1 MKGVIKSYIKIAWRN
16 IKRQK
21 IYSLITMSGLIV
33 GLSVFIMFALLLDF
47 TSHFDSCH
55 KNADRIFAV
64 IQVTTDT
71 QEGEQHSA
79 VLPAPV
85 VPALKSEFPEIE
97 KAAGYCPAGRMI
109 VKYQDRVFYES
120 GIRFVGPDFLSIY
133 TFDMIAGK
141 KESVLSGINSVV
153 MTEDSALK
161 YFRDEDPLGKTL
173 TLDNRVDVVVAGVT
187 ENPPNNSSIVYDF
200 LVSMETARSLYGWM
214 DDWKTNNQAA
224 FLLLSGETPSAD
236 LEEKFTSFIEKYY
249 PDLPQSPDRFYL
261 QSLWDF
267 FLGSEGIDCYWGGG
281 QVSYVTI
288 WVVAVLLL
296 IIACIN
302 FMNIS
307 TARYITRSQEVGIRR
322 VVGASRGQ
330 LIKQFIGESTL
341 MALLSMPAAIFLYE
355 FLRPVFAAY
364 LGSIF
369 DISILSHP
377 RVLLLI
383 FGVTILTGFFAG
395 SYPAFYMSA
404 FRPVQVFQK
413 RLVAGKKGSRFRK
426 ILVVVQFT
434 VSIVLI
440 LMTGISIKQSRH
452 NLNVD
457 LGFDRSGIVAVTL
470 SDASRSS
477 LEILKNEL
485 VRNKDILSV
494 SASAELPIEWNA
506 ETRVLPEGALDG
518 EAVSMNAYGI
528 DVGLIEML
536 DIPILQGR
544 SFSRQYADTGSF
556 ILNETAVRHLQWKD
570 PIGKRMTLKGQEG
583 TVIGVVEDYH
593 FKSIILE
600 KITPAVLY
608 LEPGGLDYMLVKYS
622 SPESFAGV
630 LEFVK
635 EKWNIAVPNLPFEYI
650 TLENAFHDVFQGD
663 KTSEMTGILGA
674 LAIFLSCLGLFGLSS
689 YSVERRVKEIGIR
702 KVLGASVSRIV
713 RMLNRDFI
721 KLVAI
726 ANLFAIPVAYFT
738 MNAVLHFVYAYPI
751 KMGAGI
757 FIVTVISTLVIA
769 FLIVSAL
776 TLKAALADP
785 ADSLKYE

>member
-1 MKGVIKSYIKIAWRN
+1 MKGMIKNYVKIALRN

-47 TSHFDSCH
+47 TSNFDSCH
-55 KNADRIFAV
+55 KNADRIYAV

-79 VLPAPV
+79 ILPAPL

-109 VKYQDRVFYES
+109 VKYQSRVFYES
-120 GIRFVGPDFLSIY
+120 GIRFVGPDFLSIFS
-133 TFDMIAGK
+133 FDIIAGE
-141 KESVLSGINSVV
+141 KESVLAGINSVV

-161 YFRDEDPLGKTL
+161 YFGDEDPVGKTL
-173 TLDNRVDVVVAGVT
+173 TLDNKVDVVVTGIT

-200 LVSMETARSLYGWM
+200 LISMETAQALYGWM
-214 DDWKTNNQAA
+214 DDWRANNQAA
-224 FLLLSGETPSAD
+224 FLLLSEGTASAG
-236 LEEKFTSFIEKYY
+236 LEEKFASFIDKYY

-261 QSLWDF
+261 HSLWDF
-267 FLGSEGIDCYWGGG
+267 FLRSEGIDCYWGGG

-296 IIACIN
+296 VIACIN

-307 TARYITRSQEVGIRR
+307 TARYITRSQEVGIRK

-330 LIKQFIGESTL
+330 LIKQFLGESTL
-341 MALLSMPAAIFLYE
+341 MALISMPAAIFLYE
-355 FLRPVFAAY
+355 LLRPVFAAY

-369 DISILSHP
+369 DISVLSHP
-377 RVLLLI
+377 RVLFLI

-404 FRPVQVFQK
+404 SRPVQVFQK
-413 RLVAGKKGSRFRK
+413 RLLAGKKGSRFRK

-434 VSIVLI
+434 VSVILI
-440 LMTGISIKQSRH
+440 LMTVISIKQSHH

-457 LGFDRSGIVAVTL
+457 LGFDRNNIVAVTL

-494 SASAELPIEWNA
+494 SASAALPIEWNA
-506 ETRVLPEGALDG
+506 ESRVLPEGALDG
-518 EAVSMNAYGI
+518 EAISMNAYGI

-544 SFSRQYADTGSF
+544 SFSRQYDDTGSF

-583 TVIGVVEDYH
+583 TVVGVAEDYH

-600 KITPAVLY
+600 KITPAVLF
-608 LEPGGLDYMLVKYS
+608 LEPDGLNYMFVKYS
-622 SPESFAGV
+622 SPESLAGV
-630 LEFVK
+630 LEFIK
-635 EKWNIAVPNLPFEYI
+635 EKWNIAVPNLPFEYV
-650 TLENAFHDVFQGD
+650 TLENAFYDVFQGD

-713 RMLNRDFI
+713 RMLTKDFI

-726 ANLFAIPVAYFT
+726 ANLLAIPAAFFT

-751 KMGAGI
+751 KMGVGI
-757 FIVTVISTLVIA
+757 FIVTALSTLVMA
-769 FLIVSAL
+769 FLVVSVL
-776 TLKAALADP
+776 TIKAALADP